1 MQNQINTKHSSNPE
15 DIFKS
20 AKNVLEKRN
29 RKEDSSKTT
38 ISKVPGKFSNRKKLQ
53 SNNTTF
59 CNTNI
64 SLENPVVKWEA
75 KYLRERKVQGKN
87 TNSVGYL

>member
-1 MQNQINTKHSSNPE
+1 MLQNLQNFLTE
-15 DIFKS
+15 
-20 AKNVLEKRN
+20 
-29 RKEDSSKTT
+29 
-38 ISKVPGKFSNRKKLQ
+38 KKLQ